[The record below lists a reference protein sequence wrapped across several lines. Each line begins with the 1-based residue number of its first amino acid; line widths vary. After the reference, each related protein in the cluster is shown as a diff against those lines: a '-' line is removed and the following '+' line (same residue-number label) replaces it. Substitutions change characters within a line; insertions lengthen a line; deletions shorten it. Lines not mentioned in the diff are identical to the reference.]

1 MSHLFFAA
9 MIAMPSSTLASKG
22 EIVLR
27 GMPGSSGDMPVSAVR
42 VLVLGGVMVLE
53 LAKRSKLASSRNM
66 FMVKRMMA
74 AVGVSRLEEMG
85 ENKLGKG

>member
-9 MIAMPSSTLASKG
+9 MITMPSSSLASKG

-27 GMPGSSGDMPVSAVR
+27 GVPGSSGDMPVSAVR
-42 VLVLGGVMVLE
+42 VLVLGGVMVPA
-53 LAKRSKLASSRNM
+53 LARKSKLASSRSM

-74 AVGVSRLEEMG
+74 AVGVFSPR
-85 ENKLGKG
+85 